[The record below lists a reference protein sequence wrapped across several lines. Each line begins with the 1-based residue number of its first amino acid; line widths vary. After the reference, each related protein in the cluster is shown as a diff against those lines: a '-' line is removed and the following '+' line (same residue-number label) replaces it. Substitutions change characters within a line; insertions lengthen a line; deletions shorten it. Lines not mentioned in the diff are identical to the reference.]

1 MGLGFSAV
9 DIIGLKTK
17 VQKDVS
23 FHQIRHLCERK
34 GDNQIQVTFFEM
46 PSLLE
51 DVLPPLHEVQQSSTF
66 QELWIQYGKKAQSAR
81 KNDEAQKRD
90 LSISSVVDSVWKPAH
105 EAWSQLVTSVM
116 DGSLTLGDADKFF
129 DGYNSRKPDLV
140 REFVCILSLG
150 QSQISSHAKHL
161 KAIAEKRAA
170 QIEQYQQLH
179 QYANAADTIWEF
191 KEAMGFSG
199 DFKVIE
205 DLRNQVSKT

>member
-9 DIIGLKTK
+9 NIIGIKTK
-17 VQKDVS
+17 VHQDVS
-23 FHQIRHLCERK
+23 SHQIRHLCERK
-34 GDNQIQVTFFEM
+34 ADNQIQVAFFEM

-51 DVLPPLHEVQQSSTF
+51 DVLSPLHEVQQSSTF
-66 QELWIQYGKKAQSAR
+66 QELWIQYGKKAQTGR
-81 KNDEAQKRD
+81 KNDEAQKRE
-90 LSISSVVDSVWKPAH
+90 LSISTVVDSVWKPAY
-105 EAWSQLVTSVM
+105 EAWNQLVTSVM

-129 DGYNSRKPDLV
+129 NSYKNRKPELV
-140 REFVCILSLG
+140 REFVCIFNLG
-150 QSQISSHAKHL
+150 QSQKSSHARQL

-191 KEAMGFSG
+191 KEAMRFSG
-199 DFKVIE
+199 DFEVIE